1 MTEQEDVNGND
12 PTMVAPAAG
21 SIFPANC
28 IESLRQ
34 QNSRTV
40 ALLLIRQAL
49 CSEWY
54 PPAWEAG
61 GPGAGLIPSTDYDV
75 WPTTRISPMC
85 CVRVTPNV
93 KSVIRVKKPSVQ
105 LIGLRTNREET
116 TEENSSLHGF

>member
-40 ALLLIRQAL
+40 ALLLMRQAR
-49 CSEWY
+49 Y
-54 PPAWEAG
+54 
-61 GPGAGLIPSTDYDV
+61 YKKH
-75 WPTTRISPMC
+75 WPTA
-85 CVRVTPNV
+85 
-93 KSVIRVKKPSVQ
+93 
-105 LIGLRTNREET
+105 RT
-116 TEENSSLHGF
+116 